1 MRIILCGLALFMAM
15 GLLTACQDGRSIKTH
30 SVPKEVTQPS
40 SSMSSPHGSMP
51 PDGSLLGNQAPQG
64 HGTLSWKTPQDWQ
77 EKPSSSSIRLASFM
91 APGKD
96 GNPDNSADVS
106 IVILAGQAGG
116 VIANVNRWRE
126 QVGLGPLNEG
136 ELEKV
141 SQRAKG
147 ALGPFTWFKII
158 NEANPGAAIFVA
170 SIAMADQVVFVKM
183 AGSEETLVYNQQKF
197 VSLCQSL
204 AKR

>member
-1 MRIILCGLALFMAM
+1 MRIILCGLALSVAM
-15 GLLTACQDGRSIKTH
+15 GLLTACQDGRSVKTH
-30 SVPKEVTQPS
+30 SVPKEVQPPT
-40 SSMSSPHGSMP
+40 SMSSPHGQSSP
-51 PDGSLLGNQAPQG
+51 ELTISQGQAQG
-64 HGTLSWKTPQDWQ
+64 HGTLHWKTPQDWQ

-96 GNPDNSADVS
+96 GNPDSAADVS
-106 IVILAGQAGG
+106 IVVLAGQAGG

-141 SQRAKG
+141 TQRAKG
-147 ALGPFTWFKII
+147 ALGPFAWFKII
-158 NEANPGAAIFVA
+158 NDANPSAAIFVA

-183 AGSEETLVYNQQKF
+183 AGPEETLVYNQSKF